1 MVNKIQINI
10 VESLNVNSRGLIQS
24 LNCTQ
29 KEVVK
34 FTDSAW
40 QNIRYFKSFYDEHV
54 NKTVDL
60 TGAKT
65 IYISPKCEI
74 SREKLKSLLESTGA
88 RVIRDPEKAD
98 LIFTSLKYCYESVD
112 TITYRCFADF
122 SHPNGDQ
129 AFMSP
134 DDAKLF
140 KNSSFKRDYN
150 QDLEDSISN
159 INSKYTARHNTWG
172 NVSFADFSIAGT
184 YMSVESIESNHILN
198 NLFNENNVKVYD
210 ESALLDKMG
219 EAAIDKG
226 TYEAILQMFESADTS
241 NHTVAMTIMANC
253 NYKKSAVYLAQIC
266 RLYGNKIWDHPTRK
280 TVAFKGLI
288 SFLGT
293 SMRYHFRFDYE
304 DVFNIAIEQGDVTP
318 DVVDFLYELGA
329 DEFSSTTH
337 MIESTG
343 YKFSEETLTKINNKL
358 NDNGFPSR
366 GEVLQQEVSV
376 QLQQSEQT
384 DVCAEHFL

>member
-10 VESLNVNSRGLIQS
+10 VESLNVNSMGLIES

-40 QNIRYFKSFYDEHV
+40 QNIRYFKEIYDEHV

-65 IYISPKCEI
+65 IYISPKCEV
-74 SREKLKSLLESTGA
+74 SREKLKSLLESIGV

-98 LIFTSLKYCYESVD
+98 LIFTSLKYCYEIAD
-112 TITYRCFADF
+112 TITYRWFADF
-122 SHPNGDQ
+122 RHPNGDQ

-140 KNSSFKRDYN
+140 KNSLFKRDYN
-150 QDLEDSISN
+150 KDLEDSINS
-159 INSKYTARHNTWG
+159 INGKYATRSSWG
-172 NVSFADFSIAGT
+172 NASFADFSIAGT
-184 YMSVESIESNHILN
+184 YMTVESIEANNILN
-198 NLFNENNVKVYD
+198 NLFNDGGVKVYD

-219 EAAIDKG
+219 EAVIDRD
-226 TYEAILQMFESADTS
+226 TFEAILQMFSSDDTS
-241 NHTVAMTIMANC
+241 NHIVAMTIMANC
-253 NYKKSAVYLAQIC
+253 NYKKSAVYLAEIC
-266 RLYGNKIWDHPTRK
+266 RRFGHKIWDHPTRK

-288 SFLGT
+288 SFLGKN
-293 SMRYHFRFDYE
+293 MRYTFRFDYE
-304 DVFNIAIEQGDVTP
+304 DVFNITMEKGDVTP

-329 DEFSSTTH
+329 EEFSSTTS
-337 MIESTG
+337 MIEPIG

-376 QLQQSEQT
+376 QLQQPEQV
-384 DVCAEHFL
+384 DVCAEQFL

>member
-10 VESLNVNSRGLIQS
+10 VDSLNVNSMGLIES

-34 FTDSAW
+34 FSDNNW

-65 IYISPKCEI
+65 IYISPKCEV
-74 SREKLKSLLESTGA
+74 SREKLKSLLDSIGA
-88 RVIRDPEKAD
+88 RVVRDPEKAD
-98 LIFTSLKYCYESVD
+98 LIFTNSKYCYESAD
-112 TITYRCFADF
+112 TQIYKVFEEFDHT
-122 SHPNGDQ
+122 NGEQ

-140 KNSSFKRDYN
+140 KNSFFKKDDNTDFRR
-150 QDLEDSISN
+150 SIES
-159 INSKYTARHNTWG
+159 INKKYKSSRNSWASA
-172 NVSFADFSIAGT
+172 SFADFNFAGT
-184 YMSVESIESNHILN
+184 YITMESIEANLILN
-198 NLFNENNVKVYD
+198 NLFNDGGIKVYD
-210 ESALLDKMG
+210 EAALLDKMG
-219 EAAIDKG
+219 EAVIDRD
-226 TYEAILQMFESADTS
+226 TFEAILQMFESADTS

-253 NYKKSAVYLAQIC
+253 NYKKSAVYLAQIS
-266 RLYGNKIWDHPTRK
+266 RLYGHKVWDHPTRK

-293 SMRYHFRFDYE
+293 NMRYQFRFDYE
-304 DVFNIAIEQGDVTP
+304 DVFNIAIEKGEVTP
-318 DVVDFLYELGA
+318 EVVDFLYELGA
-329 DEFSSTTH
+329 EEFSSSTI
-337 MIESTG
+337 MIEPIG

-384 DVCAEHFL
+384 TVCTKHFL

>member
-10 VESLNVNSRGLIQS
+10 VESLNVNSMGLIES

-40 QNIRYFKSFYDEHV
+40 QNIRYFKSFYEEHV

-98 LIFTSLKYCYESVD
+98 LIFTSLKYCYEIAD
-112 TITYRCFADF
+112 TITYKCFDEF
-122 SHPNGDQ
+122 SHPSGEQ
-129 AFMSP
+129 AFMNP

-140 KNSSFKRDYN
+140 KNSLFKRDYN
-150 QDLEDSISN
+150 QDLEDSINS
-159 INSKYTARHNTWG
+159 INSKYHAKSISWGTAR
-172 NVSFADFSIAGT
+172 FADFSIAGT
-184 YMSVESIESNHILN
+184 YITIESIEANLILN
-198 NLFNENNVKVYD
+198 NLFNNGGINVYD

-219 EAAIDKG
+219 EAAIDKD
-226 TYEAILQMFESADTS
+226 TYEAILQMFNSSDAT

-293 SMRYHFRFDYE
+293 KMRYHFRFDYE

-329 DEFSSTTH
+329 EEFSSTTS

-366 GEVLQQEVSV
+366 GEILQQEVQV
-376 QLQQSEQT
+376 QLQQPEQA
-384 DVCAEHFL
+384 DVCTELFL

>member
-10 VESLNVNSRGLIQS
+10 VESLNVNSMGLIES

-34 FTDSAW
+34 FTDSNW
-40 QNIRYFKSFYDEHV
+40 DNIRYFKNFYNEYI
-54 NKTVDL
+54 NKNVDL
-60 TGAKT
+60 TGVKT

-74 SREKLKSLLESTGA
+74 SREKLKSLLESTGT
-88 RVIRDPEKAD
+88 RVVRDPEKAD
-98 LIFTSLKYCYESVD
+98 LIFTSLKYCYEIAN
-112 TITYRCFADF
+112 TITYKRFDNF
-122 SHPNGDQ
+122 IHLNGDQ

-134 DDAKLF
+134 DDVKLF
-140 KNSSFKRDYN
+140 KNSLFKRDYN
-150 QDLEDSISN
+150 QDLEDSIDKIS
-159 INSKYTARHNTWG
+159 SKYTARRSWG
-172 NVSFADFSIAGT
+172 NTSFADFSMAGT
-184 YMSVESIESNHILN
+184 YISVESIEANNILN

-226 TYEAILQMFESADTS
+226 TYEAILQMFQSDDAT

-266 RLYGNKIWDHPTRK
+266 RLHGNKIWDHPTRK

-288 SFLGT
+288 SFLGKN
-293 SMRYHFRFDYE
+293 MRYNFRFDYE
-304 DVFNIAIEQGDVTP
+304 DVFNIAMEKGDVTP

-329 DEFSSTTH
+329 EEFSSTTT
-337 MIESTG
+337 MIEPNG

-376 QLQQSEQT
+376 QLQQPEQV
-384 DVCAEHFL
+384 DVCTEQFL

>member
-10 VESLNVNSRGLIQS
+10 VESLNVNSMGLIES

-34 FTDSAW
+34 FTDSNW
-40 QNIRYFKSFYDEHV
+40 DNIRYFRNFYNQYV

-60 TGAKT
+60 TGVKT

-74 SREKLKSLLESTGA
+74 SREKLKSLLESTGI
-88 RVIRDPEKAD
+88 RVTRDPEKAD
-98 LIFTSLKYCYESVD
+98 LIFTNVKHCYDLAD
-112 TITYRCFADF
+112 TQVYQTFEQFAN
-122 SHPNGDQ
+122 PNGNQ

-134 DDAKLF
+134 DDVRLF
-140 KNSSFKRDYN
+140 KKSFFNRDGRKE
-150 QDLEDSISN
+150 LMDSINS
-159 INSKYTARHNTWG
+159 INSKYTISKSTW
-172 NVSFADFSIAGT
+172 NHPTFVDFQFTGSYITSDSIDT
-184 YMSVESIESNHILN
+184 KPILN
-198 NLFNENNVKVYD
+198 NLINRTGNIYD

-219 EAAIDKG
+219 DVVIDKG
-226 TYEAILQMFESADTS
+226 TYEAILQMFESTDAT

-266 RLYGNKIWDHPTRK
+266 RKYGNKIWDHPTRK

-293 SMRYHFRFDYE
+293 RMRYHFRFDYE

-329 DEFSSTTH
+329 EEFSSTTR

>member
-10 VESLNVNSRGLIQS
+10 VESLNVNSMGLIES

-60 TGAKT
+60 TGIKT
-65 IYISPKCEI
+65 IYISPKCEV

-98 LIFTSLKYCYESVD
+98 LIFTSLKYCYEIAN
-112 TITYRCFADF
+112 TITYRWFAEF

-134 DDAKLF
+134 DDTKLF
-140 KNSSFKRDYN
+140 KNSLFKRDYN
-150 QDLEDSISN
+150 QDLEDSIDKIS
-159 INSKYTARHNTWG
+159 SKYTARRSTWG
-172 NVSFADFSIAGT
+172 NASFADFSIAGT
-184 YMSVESIESNHILN
+184 YISVESIEANNILN

-226 TYEAILQMFESADTS
+226 TYEAILQMFESSDAT

-253 NYKKSAVYLAQIC
+253 NYKKSAIYLAQIC
-266 RLYGNKIWDHPTRK
+266 RLHGYKIWDHPTRK

-288 SFLGT
+288 SFLGKN
-293 SMRYHFRFDYE
+293 MRHNFRFDYE

-329 DEFSSTTH
+329 EEFSSTTS
-337 MIESTG
+337 MIEPIG

-366 GEVLQQEVSV
+366 GEILQQEVQV
-376 QLQQSEQT
+376 QLQQPEQA
-384 DVCAEHFL
+384 DVCTELFL

>member
-10 VESLNVNSRGLIQS
+10 VESLNVNSLGLIES

-40 QNIRYFKSFYDEHV
+40 QNIKYFKSFYDEHV

-74 SREKLKSLLESTGA
+74 SREKLKSLLESTSA
-88 RVIRDPEKAD
+88 RVVRDPEKAD
-98 LIFTSLKYCYESVD
+98 LIFTNVKYCYD
-112 TITYRCFADF
+112 AADNQTYKIFDDF
-122 SHPNGDQ
+122 DHTNGEQ
-129 AFMSP
+129 AFMNP
-134 DDAKLF
+134 DDVKLF
-140 KNSSFKRDYN
+140 RSSFFLREGDTELK
-150 QDLEDSISN
+150 QSLESVN
-159 INSKYTARHNTWG
+159 KKYKSVRSSWMSA
-172 NVSFADFSIAGT
+172 SFVDFSFIGT
-184 YMSVESIESNHILN
+184 YITIESIEANLILN
-198 NLFNENNVKVYD
+198 NLFNNGGIKVYD

-219 EAAIDKG
+219 EATIDKD
-226 TYEAILQMFESADTS
+226 TFEAILQMFQSADTS

-266 RLYGNKIWDHPTRK
+266 RLYGHKIWDHPTRK

-288 SFLGT
+288 SFLGGR
-293 SMRYHFRFDYE
+293 MRYQFRFDYE
-304 DVFNIAIEQGDVTP
+304 DVFNIAMEQGEVTP
-318 DVVDFLYELGA
+318 EVVDFLYELGA
-329 DEFSSTTH
+329 DEFSSSTN
-337 MIESTG
+337 MIEPNG

-366 GEVLQQEVSV
+366 GEVLQQEVPV

-384 DVCAEHFL
+384 TVCTEHFL

>member
-1 MVNKIQINI
+1 M
-10 VESLNVNSRGLIQS
+10 GLIES

-34 FTDSAW
+34 FSDTNW
-40 QNIRYFKSFYDEHV
+40 NHVRYFKEFYDKHV

-74 SREKLKSLLESTGA
+74 SREKLKSLLDSIGA
-88 RVIRDPEKAD
+88 RVVRDAEKAD
-98 LIFTSLKYCYESVD
+98 LIFTNSKYCYESAD
-112 TITYRCFADF
+112 TQIYKVFVEFDHT
-122 SHPNGDQ
+122 NGEQ

-140 KNSSFKRDYN
+140 KNSFFKKDDN
-150 QDLEDSISN
+150 TDLRQSIES
-159 INSKYTARHNTWG
+159 INKKYKSVRNSWSSA
-172 NVSFADFSIAGT
+172 SFADFTFAGT
-184 YMSVESIESNHILN
+184 YINMESIESNYILN
-198 NLFNENNVKVYD
+198 NLFNDAGVKVYD
-210 ESALLDKMG
+210 EAALLDKMG
-219 EAAIDKG
+219 EAVIDKD
-226 TYEAILQMFESADTS
+226 TFEAILQMFESADTS

-253 NYKKSAVYLAQIC
+253 NYKKSAVYLAEIC
-266 RLYGNKIWDHPTRK
+266 RRNGNKTWDHPTRK

-293 SMRYHFRFDYE
+293 NMRYHFRFDYE
-304 DVFNIAIEQGDVTP
+304 DVFNIAIEKGEVTP
-318 DVVDFLYELGA
+318 EVVDFLYELGA
-329 DEFSSTTH
+329 NEFASTTSI
-337 MIESTG
+337 IESIG
-343 YKFSEETLTKINNKL
+343 YKFSEEALTKINNKL

-376 QLQQSEQT
+376 QLQQPEQA
-384 DVCAEHFL
+384 DVCAEYFL

>member
-1 MVNKIQINI
+1 MVNKIQINV
-10 VESLNVNSRGLIQS
+10 VESLNVNSMGLIES

-40 QNIRYFKSFYDEHV
+40 QNIRYFKEFYDEHV

-65 IYISPKCEI
+65 IYISPKCEV
-74 SREKLKSLLESTGA
+74 SREKLKSLLESTGV

-98 LIFTSLKYCYESVD
+98 LIFTSLKYCYEIAD
-112 TITYRCFADF
+112 TITYKWFADF

-134 DDAKLF
+134 DDTKLF
-140 KNSSFKRDYN
+140 KNSLFKRDDIN
-150 QDLEDSISN
+150 RDLESSTDKIS
-159 INSKYTARHNTWG
+159 SKYTARRSWG
-172 NVSFADFSIAGT
+172 NTSFVDFSIAGT
-184 YMSVESIESNHILN
+184 YISVESIEANNILN

-219 EAAIDKG
+219 EAAIDKD
-226 TYEAILQMFESADTS
+226 TYEAILQMFNSSDAT

-266 RLYGNKIWDHPTRK
+266 RLHGTKIWDHPTRK

-288 SFLGT
+288 SFLGKN
-293 SMRYHFRFDYE
+293 MRHNFRFDYE

-329 DEFSSTTH
+329 GEFSSTTS

-358 NDNGFPSR
+358 NDNGFPNR
-366 GEVLQQEVSV
+366 GEILQQEVQV
-376 QLQQSEQT
+376 QLQQPEQA
-384 DVCAEHFL
+384 DVCTELFL

>member
-10 VESLNVNSRGLIQS
+10 VESLNVNSMGLIES

-40 QNIRYFKSFYDEHV
+40 QNIRYFKTLYDEHV

-98 LIFTSLKYCYESVD
+98 LIFTNVKYCYDVAD
-112 TITYRCFADF
+112 TVTYKIFDDF
-122 SHPNGDQ
+122 DHSNGEQ
-129 AFMSP
+129 AFMNP
-134 DDAKLF
+134 DDVKLF
-140 KNSSFKRDYN
+140 RSSFFKRDDN
-150 QDLEDSISN
+150 RDFTASTESISN
-159 INSKYTARHNTWG
+159 KYKSVRSSWMSATF
-172 NVSFADFSIAGT
+172 VDFNHIGT
-184 YMSVESIESNHILN
+184 YITIESIESNHILN
-198 NLFNENNVKVYD
+198 NLLNGDNVKIYD

-219 EAAIDKG
+219 EVAIDRD
-226 TYEAILQMFESADTS
+226 TFEAILQMFESADTS

-266 RLYGNKIWDHPTRK
+266 RRFGHKIWDHPTRK

-288 SFLGT
+288 SFLGGR
-293 SMRYHFRFDYE
+293 MRYQFRFDYE

-318 DVVDFLYELGA
+318 EVVDFLYELGA
-329 DEFSSTTH
+329 DEFSSSTS
-337 MIESTG
+337 MIESSG

-366 GEVLQQEVSV
+366 GEVLQQEVPV
-376 QLQQSEQT
+376 QLQQLEQV
-384 DVCAEHFL
+384 DVCTEQFL

>member
-10 VESLNVNSRGLIQS
+10 VESLNVNSMGLIES

-74 SREKLKSLLESTGA
+74 SREKLKSLLDSIGA

-98 LIFTSLKYCYESVD
+98 LIFTNAKYCYDVAD
-112 TITYRCFADF
+112 TQTYKIFDDF
-122 SHPNGDQ
+122 DHTNGEQ
-129 AFMSP
+129 AFMNP
-134 DDAKLF
+134 DDVKLF
-140 KNSSFKRDYN
+140 RSSFFLREGDI
-150 QDLEDSISN
+150 DLKQSIES
-159 INSKYTARHNTWG
+159 INKKYKSVRSSWMSATF
-172 NVSFADFSIAGT
+172 VDFNFIGT
-184 YMSVESIESNHILN
+184 YITMESIESNHILN
-198 NLFNENNVKVYD
+198 NLFNDGNIKIYD

-219 EAAIDKG
+219 EAVIDKD
-226 TYEAILQMFESADTS
+226 TFEAILQMFKSDDTT

-266 RLYGNKIWDHPTRK
+266 RLYGHKIWDHPTRK

-288 SFLGT
+288 SFLGGR
-293 SMRYHFRFDYE
+293 MRYQFRFDYE
-304 DVFNIAIEQGDVTP
+304 DVFNIAMEQGEVTP
-318 DVVDFLYELGA
+318 EVVDFLYELGA
-329 DEFSSTTH
+329 DEFSSSTT
-337 MIESTG
+337 MIEPNG
-343 YKFSEETLTKINNKL
+343 YKFSKETLTKINNKL

-366 GEVLQQEVSV
+366 GEVLQQEVQV
-376 QLQQSEQT
+376 QLHELEQA
-384 DVCAEHFL
+384 DVRTEHFL

>member
-10 VESLNVNSRGLIQS
+10 VESLNVNSMGLIES

-29 KEVVK
+29 KEVVN

-40 QNIRYFKSFYDEHV
+40 QNIRYFKQFYDQHV

-74 SREKLKSLLESTGA
+74 SREKLKSLLDSIGA

-98 LIFTSLKYCYESVD
+98 LIFTNAKYCYD
-112 TITYRCFADF
+112 IADIQLYKTF
-122 SHPNGDQ
+122 GEFYHTNGEQ

-140 KNSSFKRDYN
+140 KNSFFKKEDN
-150 QDLEDSISN
+150 TDLRRSIESISN
-159 INSKYTARHNTWG
+159 KYKSVRNSWMSA
-172 NVSFADFSIAGT
+172 SFADFNFVGT
-184 YMSVESIESNHILN
+184 YMTIESIESNHILN
-198 NLFNENNVKVYD
+198 NLFNDGGIKIYD

-219 EAAIDKG
+219 EAVIDKN
-226 TYEAILQMFESADTS
+226 TFEAILQMFKSADTS

-266 RLYGNKIWDHPTRK
+266 RVYGNKIWDHPTRK

-288 SFLGT
+288 SFLGGR
-293 SMRYHFRFDYE
+293 MRYQFRFDYE
-304 DVFNIAIEQGDVTP
+304 DVFNIAMEQGEVTP
-318 DVVDFLYELGA
+318 EVVDFLYELGA
-329 DEFSSTTH
+329 DEFSSSTN
-337 MIESTG
+337 MIEPNG

-366 GEVLQQEVSV
+366 GEVLQQEVQV
-376 QLQQSEQT
+376 QLHELEQA
-384 DVCAEHFL
+384 DVRTEHFL